1 MSITL
6 PLESNLHRRTKTS
19 VEIQYYP
26 NKIVKDYAKWWGVR
40 RIYGQERE
48 GSCNWLWYANFS
60 HTGVIIVVAATMII
74 TAV

>member
-6 PLESNLHRRTKTS
+6 PLESHLHRRTKTS

-26 NKIVKDYAKWWGVR
+26 NKIVKDYAVVGVR